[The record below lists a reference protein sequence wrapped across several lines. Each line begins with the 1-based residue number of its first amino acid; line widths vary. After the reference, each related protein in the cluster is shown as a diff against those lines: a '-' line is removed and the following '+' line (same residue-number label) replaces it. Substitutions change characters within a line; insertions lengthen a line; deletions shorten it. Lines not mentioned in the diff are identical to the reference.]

1 MKKQTL
7 AGTVFEPKVANA
19 VAKLNIIINSLEV
32 LQEYLDTDYSNEMV
46 RKANFMLD
54 NIIPPLKNLLR
65 QEHKWI
71 S

>member
-7 AGTVFEPKVANA
+7 AGTVFQSKVANA
-19 VAKLNIIINSLEV
+19 VAELNVIINSLEV

-54 NIIPPLKNLLR
+54 NIIPPLKKLL
-65 QEHKWI
+65 EDEDMWI